1 MNQVN
6 VLSKIADFSRNAT
19 TAVVLTHNI
28 DFVFAQ
34 AILVSRLRR
43 AGAPRLTIFADA
55 GCAAGSYGR
64 QSEMATLVGRAFRVV
79 PVDLGGMRRFHPK
92 AIFLAGPTG
101 ASLAVGSGNLTQG
114 GWSGNREIWTYFD
127 FPRGDGGPPIAA
139 FRDYLSEVCDISG
152 LTDVV
157 KQTVLEPFKAE
168 EWALTL
174 PEPGGL
180 LTLPADTTLM
190 DQLFGQLHGKPS
202 SFDVLA
208 PYHDAEGSAAAE
220 MARRMDAPTRVL
232 VQHGKVGLSASAAA
246 ALPPNARVIGVTPPG
261 KSRQTIHAKLYAA
274 RYSNEVV
281 LIAGSANC
289 SRAALLSRRDGNAE
303 LMAVSRL
310 SPASYEELLN
320 GIDISTEPPDLP
332 ATAPNDDFDAIDA
345 PPVRILSASYEI
357 GTLTLHCAFSNQPA
371 PARLTIFLESGR
383 YTGHLN
389 SAGRF
394 VLDVAEPGGRVL
406 VELATTD
413 GLVRSAPMWIDHEA
427 ELRIGQAEH
436 GVQAKLA
443 SNAGLISSD
452 GLVEIFTLMI
462 EHINSPIPWS
472 RHSNRLRPTTAV
484 EYDLADVFSDGFG
497 RRSYATVPGGGY
509 LITDEWTLMNDYF
522 RVCSPDHK
530 KHGQPRMDGDVPG
543 EDDEPPEPIPPHA
556 PSRPLDEA
564 NANKLSKLV
573 DRAVSAMSTLEFL
586 ESRPPLR
593 LSHDIGTVSL
603 LLAIARKRGLS
614 EARLDTASAKLFHAL
629 FVGGEAGRALLDI
642 YVEKYPE
649 APGVM
654 KSAQLTAAMTL
665 WISQLVNKPAAGD
678 WFEFAATRLAATQ
691 PWLAQ
696 GTEDTLEALQHLSV
710 YIDSLAEALPAYWV
724 SWVQGGAAVRA
735 LMDTLKDPTE
745 LLNTITRS
753 RIYKGE
759 IVWIG
764 QQFAVALAD
773 FERSG
778 NAEFF
783 LLHAARKGKYKCKM
797 TVPLADIIDR
807 MELPSKVVETLKRIL
822 IPKGYRGAT
831 HQAPRHPHLPPNH
844 HRQ

>member
-6 VLSKIADFSRNAT
+6 VLSKIADSTRNAT

-101 ASLAVGSGNLTQG
+101 ASLAVGSGNLTHG
-114 GWSGNREIWTYFD
+114 GWSGNREIWTYLD
-127 FPRGDGGPPIAA
+127 FPIGDGGPAIAA
-139 FRDYLSEVCDISG
+139 FRDYLSEVCDLSG
-152 LTDVV
+152 VADAVR
-157 KQTVLEPFKAE
+157 QTVLEPFETEK
-168 EWALTL
+168 WAPTL

-180 LTLPADTTLM
+180 LTLPADTPLM
-190 DQLFGQLHGKPS
+190 DRLLGQLHDQPT

-208 PYHDAEGSAAAE
+208 PYYDAEGAAAAE
-220 MARRMDAPTRVL
+220 LARRMDAPMRLL
-232 VQHGKVGLSASAAA
+232 VQHGKVGLSSSAAA
-246 ALPPNARVIGVTPPG
+246 ALPPNARVVGVTPLG
-261 KSRQTIHAKLYAA
+261 KIRQTIHAKLYAA

-310 SPASYEELLN
+310 SPESYEELLT
-320 GIDISTEPPDLP
+320 GIDISAEPPDLP
-332 ATAPNDDFDAIDA
+332 ATAPNDEFDAIDA
-345 PPVRILSASYEI
+345 PLVRILSASYEI
-357 GTLTLHCAFSNQPA
+357 GTLTLHCAFSNHPA
-371 PARLTIFLESGR
+371 PSQLTVVLESGR
-383 YTGHLN
+383 HTGHLN
-389 SAGRF
+389 SSGRF

-406 VELATTD
+406 VELDTTD
-413 GLVRSAPMWIDHEA
+413 RLVRSAPMWIDHEA
-427 ELRIGQAEH
+427 ELRIGRPEH

-452 GLVEIFTLMI
+452 GLIEIFTLMI
-462 EHINSPIPWS
+462 EHIKSPIPWS
-472 RHSNRLRPTTAV
+472 RPNNRQRPTTTV

-522 RVCSPDHK
+522 RAGSANHK
-530 KHGQPRMDGDVPG
+530 KHGQPRTEGDEPA
-543 EDDEPPEPIPPHA
+543 EDDEPPEPTPPPA
-556 PSRPLDEA
+556 PTRPPDEA

-614 EARLDTASAKLFHAL
+614 GARLDIASANLFHAL

-649 APGVM
+649 APSVM
-654 KSAQLTAAMTL
+654 KSAQLAAAMTL

-678 WFEFAATRLAATQ
+678 WFEFAVTRLAATH

-696 GTEDTLEALQHLSV
+696 GTEDTVEALEHLSV
-710 YIDSLAEALPAYWV
+710 YIDSLTEALPAYWV

-745 LLNTITRS
+745 LLSTITRS

-783 LLHAARKGKYKCKM
+783 LLRAARKGKYKSRM
-797 TVPLADIIDR
+797 SVPLTDIIDKI
-807 MELPSKVVETLKRIL
+807 ELPSKVAETLKRIL
-822 IPKGYRGAT
+822 APKGYRGAP
-831 HQAPRHPHLPPNH
+831 HQAPRGLHLPPNH
-844 HRQ
+844 